1 MEDSE
6 DTVDTGNATDSGDA
20 GDAGDAE
27 VTRLLGRFGADLGA
41 VVTPVAL
48 WAHGSLALGDFRP
61 GRSDLDLIALVGGEL
76 TGVQEERLRAVHER
90 LVAELPY
97 GRSLHCTYLPLT
109 GVADTGRT
117 HPTWALG
124 EWFERPVTPV
134 ARRELALG
142 ARVLSGP
149 GPSGLLPAVSDTE
162 LTDFIRAEL
171 RGYWL
176 RVTAR
181 PELWLQDIW
190 VDVGMLTFARAAVTL
205 REGRLVTKREAL
217 DELRAQGAPAEVV
230 DDIAHR
236 RYGTRVGGPSVAPA
250 NGPESGPASGRW
262 PAHRGELAREF
273 VRQGIERVLGQRTL
287 GQRTLG
293 PRVLG

>member
-6 DTVDTGNATDSGDA
+6 DTGDT
-20 GDAGDAE
+20 E

-41 VVTPVAL
+41 VVAPVAL

-76 TGVQEERLRAVHER
+76 TGAQEERLRALHER
-90 LVAELPY
+90 LVTELPY

-109 GVADTGRT
+109 GVADTGRA

-236 RYGTRVGGPSVAPA
+236 RYGTRGKGLIGTPA
-250 NGPESGPASGRW
+250 DGPESGPANGPASGPASGAASGRW

-273 VRQGIERVLGQRTL
+273 VRQGIERVLGQRTP
-287 GQRTLG
+287 G
-293 PRVLG
+293 